1 MTCSILISELGLMT
15 EVLNTCM
22 EILTF
27 FGKKKKEKKTKL
39 ISWHLELFYMCK
51 FEKVNEISQNSS
63 GRGGSSTDDL
73 YPVNVSPPSICWVI
87 QPHKNPMIQSQFY
100 LTPRV
105 RISISSHS
113 MRQLLHSVVWNY
125 HTESHLSNISML
137 AIIGRTISTSE
148 RSRLNIDYFSH

>member
-1 MTCSILISELGLMT
+1 MYGNSDL
-15 EVLNTCM
+15 
-22 EILTF
+22 
-27 FGKKKKEKKTKL
+27 FGKKKRKKDKVDFLTFRIVLYVSIQESQWDFTKL
-39 ISWHLELFYMCK
+39 IRK
-51 FEKVNEISQNSS
+51 
-63 GRGGSSTDDL
+63 GGSSTDDL

-148 RSRLNIDYFSH
+148 RSWLNIDYFSH

>member
-1 MTCSILISELGLMT
+1 MT

-27 FGKKKKEKKTKL
+27 LVKKRKKKRHKVDFLTFRIVLYVSIQESQWDFTKL
-39 ISWHLELFYMCK
+39 IRK
-51 FEKVNEISQNSS
+51 
-63 GRGGSSTDDL
+63 GGSSMDDL

>member
-27 FGKKKKEKKTKL
+27 LVKRKEKKTKL
-39 ISWHLELFYMCK
+39 ISWHLELFYMCQFK
-51 FEKVNEISQNSS
+51 KVNEISQNSS
-63 GRGGSSTDDL
+63 GRGGPLWMTYILWTSVLRVFAESFNHTKIPWSNL
-73 YPVNVSPPSICWVI
+73 SFTWP
-87 QPHKNPMIQSQFY
+87 
-100 LTPRV
+100 PRV

>member
-27 FGKKKKEKKTKL
+27 LVKRKEKKTKL
-39 ISWHLELFYMCK
+39 ISWHLELFYMCQFK
-51 FEKVNEISQNSS
+51 KVNEISQKLI
-63 GRGGSSTDDL
+63 RKGSSVDDL

-137 AIIGRTISTSE
+137 AIIGRTISISE